1 MADQAPDPT
10 PAEEED
16 PLPTLGQSVV
26 VRWLIGLNLIIHALN
41 ALFPAEARDPK
52 TGEVVL
58 DSATGEPVQVQL
70 LTYLGNFNVIQGIN
84 GYEFWRLFTYQFL
97 HGGVFHLLMN
107 MMALYVFGPMIEK
120 WWGPKRFIAFY
131 LLCGACGAW
140 LMALLAFFPSLVN
153 AQSAWL
159 VGASGSIF
167 GVLVAVAMIY
177 PKVEVKLI
185 IPPMWVTARKLAIV
199 FIVLSFVSMFVGYN
213 LGGNA
218 AHIGG
223 ALFGYLLV
231 RRPWSLDFADPD
243 APKLDPPGKAEP
255 DAADLGNKPGA

>member
-1 MADQAPDPT
+1 MIEQATEPT
-10 PAEEED
+10 PDEED

-26 VRWLIGLNLIIHALN
+26 VRWLIGLNLIVYALDQT
-41 ALFPAEARDPK
+41 LRLVVPGDPDHS
-52 TGEVVL
+52 G
-58 DSATGEPVQVQL
+58 GL
-70 LTYLGNFNVIQGIN
+70 LTYYGNFNIIQGIN
-84 GYEFWRLFTYQFL
+84 ALQFWRLLTYQFL
-97 HGGVFHLLMN
+97 HGGIFHLLMN

-120 WWGPKRFIAFY
+120 WWGPKRFLVFY

-140 LMALLAFFPSLVN
+140 LMALLAFFPSLVD

-218 AHIGG
+218 AHLGG
-223 ALFGYLLV
+223 ALFGYILV
-231 RRPWSLDFADPD
+231 RRPWSLDFADPS
-243 APKLDPPGKAEP
+243 APKLEPPGKAGPEVGGT
-255 DAADLGNKPGA
+255 DKQAKG